1 MMGKDQ
7 GKGTWKK
14 PESWR
19 ELAAAG
25 EAGAKVEVYTGPLN
39 TVKNNVGRPKPSRMR
54 YWVDDQ
60 TKPVVDL
67 STPGGYEARPIRQAL
82 KESWAEVRA
91 LRLEIARRDE
101 RNVLFA
107 HALEQIL
114 RAVSHGQ
121 YEQQKVIRQLAEYQ
135 VKETENG

>member
-1 MMGKDQ
+1 MMGKNQ

-67 STPGGYEARPIRQAL
+67 STPVH
-82 KESWAEVRA
+82 SVR
-91 LRLEIARRDE
+91 ET
-101 RNVLFA
+101 NVLFA

-121 YEQQKVIRQLAEYQ
+121 YEQQKVIGQLAEYQ

>member
-67 STPGGYEARPIRQAL
+67 SAPGGYEARPIRQA
-82 KESWAEVRA
+82 A

-101 RNVLFA
+101 KNVLFA